1 MQNKWE
7 QFGQIK
13 GTFQVEN
20 EKSEIIYLW
29 GSKCKKILPKFNDKT
44 KIIKIIGY
52 TSRSQG
58 IHIGLV
64 KGNNLCYRYGYGKL
78 FYANLNP
85 LKQLSLNN
93 DQFEQLLTLNK
104 QINFTAIFGE
114 DKFQINIQPK
124 NESEYL
130 NQMEINGNKGNCFI
144 ILDENNDWQEDD
156 VIENIKESTNNS
168 LVLSLNDEHAKF
180 NEISGGKGASLAM
193 LIKLSLE
200 LKNQS
205 NHFIV
210 PQGIVVTTNAYDL
223 QFKNN
228 EKLIQKMNEFQ
239 QNSWSFNKEDLK
251 SKCTNIVHFIENE
264 ALSNEIKS
272 EIQNKLLNLFGQ
284 NYEDVLFAVRSSG
297 VNEDSEEMSSAGQM
311 ITYLGVKGFSY
322 FSI

>member
-1 MQNKWE
+1 M
-7 QFGQIK
+7 
-13 GTFQVEN
+13 
-20 EKSEIIYLW
+20 
-29 GSKCKKILPKFNDKT
+29 
-44 KIIKIIGY
+44 
-52 TSRSQG
+52 
-58 IHIGLV
+58 
-64 KGNNLCYRYGYGKL
+64 
-78 FYANLNP
+78 NP

-130 NQMEINGNKGNCFI
+130 NQMEINENKGNCFI

-156 VIENIKESTNNS
+156 VIENIKESRNNS

-228 EKLIQKMNEFQ
+228 EKLLQKMNELH

-251 SKCTNIVHFIENE
+251 SKCANIVHFIENE

-311 ITYLGVKGFSY
+311 TTFLGVKGFNC